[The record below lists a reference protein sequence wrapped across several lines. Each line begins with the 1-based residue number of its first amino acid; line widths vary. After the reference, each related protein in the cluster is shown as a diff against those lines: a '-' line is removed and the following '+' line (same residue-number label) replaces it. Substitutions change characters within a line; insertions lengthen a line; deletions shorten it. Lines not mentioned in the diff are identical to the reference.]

1 MWFTHT
7 PSDWWKDSHSTCGG
21 VEDTERIMKSSSLT
35 RQRVTVVKHTIV
47 PITATKCCTRV
58 LSHGGKTCG
67 INTTTTTTRHGL
79 AARKQEGYRLV
90 CRAQGDDEKNV
101 TYNDQFGYSR
111 KDIILIGVGLI
122 GMGFFLNW
130 LLQSVFQMDAIMAG
144 NYAQLIIFVGLC
156 VGWIGSYLFR
166 VATKQMTYA
175 KQLEDYEEA
184 VMQKRLEEL
193 PEAELENIME
203 SIEEEKRRRGEM

>member
-1 MWFTHT
+1 MR
-7 PSDWWKDSHSTCGG
+7 WKDSFSFSFSFYLVDDCSDISAMSHSMLKQQNLSVG
-21 VEDTERIMKSSSLT
+21 K
-35 RQRVTVVKHTIV
+35 RQGLVPTTAVK
-47 PITATKCCTRV
+47 KNTRV
-58 LSHGGKTCG
+58 LFVSHGGQIPLQRNLG
-67 INTTTTTTRHGL
+67 IPTTRNQQQQQH
-79 AARKQEGYRLV
+79 V
-90 CRAQGDDEKNV
+90 CCRAQGDEDKNV
-101 TYNDQFGYSR
+101 TYNNQFGYSR
-111 KDIILIGVGLI
+111 KDIILIGAGLT

-184 VMQKRLEEL
+184 VMQKRLDEL

-203 SIEEEKRRRGEM
+203 SIEEEKRRRGEL

>member
-1 MWFTHT
+1 MSL
-7 PSDWWKDSHSTCGG
+7 P
-21 VEDTERIMKSSSLT
+21 EDIERIMKTSSLT
-35 RQRVTVVKHTIV
+35 RQSITVGKHAIV
-47 PITATKCCTRV
+47 PIAATKRCTRV
-58 LSHGGKTCG
+58 PSHGGKTCG
-67 INTTTTTTRHGL
+67 LNTTTRHGL
-79 AARKQEGYRLV
+79 VARKQQGYRLA

-101 TYNDQFGYSR
+101 TYNDEFGYSR

-203 SIEEEKRRRGEM
+203 SIEEEKRRRGEI

>member
-1 MWFTHT
+1 M
-7 PSDWWKDSHSTCGG
+7 SHSLIQMISVGKQGLVRTTC
-21 VEDTERIMKSSSLT
+21 
-35 RQRVTVVKHTIV
+35 VKD
-47 PITATKCCTRV
+47 TRV
-58 LSHGGKTCG
+58 FVSQGVKTSL
-67 INTTTTTTRHGL
+67 RHVGVV
-79 AARKQEGYRLV
+79 APARRTQQKRVQESRRM
-90 CRAQGDDEKNV
+90 CCQAQEKDENDV

-111 KDIILIGVGLI
+111 KDIILIGAGMI

-203 SIEEEKRRRGEM
+203 SIEEETKRRGEI

>member
-1 MWFTHT
+1 METIATTVSVQPGTFSRVRVHVVPTTRLCVHHT
-7 PSDWWKDSHSTCGG
+7 IRRGCLQQRMTRTIKECTLRCHATPREDNRDA
-21 VEDTERIMKSSSLT
+21 EDT
-35 RQRVTVVKHTIV
+35 
-47 PITATKCCTRV
+47 
-58 LSHGGKTCG
+58 G
-67 INTTTTTTRHGL
+67 
-79 AARKQEGYRLV
+79 RL
-90 CRAQGDDEKNV
+90 E
-101 TYNDQFGYSR
+101 FGYTR
-111 KDIILIGVGLI
+111 KDIILIGTGLL

-130 LLQSVFQMDAIMAG
+130 LLESVFHVDPIMAG

-203 SIEEEKRRRGEM
+203 SIEEEEKRRRG

>member
-1 MWFTHT
+1 
-7 PSDWWKDSHSTCGG
+7 
-21 VEDTERIMKSSSLT
+21 MKSSSLT
-35 RQRVTVVKHTIV
+35 GQSITVGKHAIV
-47 PITATKCCTRV
+47 PITATKRCTRV
-58 LSHGGKTCG
+58 PSHGGKTCG
-67 INTTTTTTRHGL
+67 LNTTTTTTTTRHGL
-79 AARKQEGYRLV
+79 AARKQQGYRLA

-203 SIEEEKRRRGEM
+203 SIEEEKRRRGEI

>member
-1 MWFTHT
+1 
-7 PSDWWKDSHSTCGG
+7 
-21 VEDTERIMKSSSLT
+21 MKSILT
-35 RQRVTVVKHTIV
+35 LQSVTGKHAIV
-47 PITATKCCTRV
+47 PITATKRCTRM
-58 LSHGGKTCG
+58 LSHRGKTCG
-67 INTTTTTTRHGL
+67 FNTTITTTTRHGL
-79 AARKQEGYRLV
+79 VARKQEGYKLA

-203 SIEEEKRRRGEM
+203 SIEEEKRRRGEI